1 MHWSYTKRW
10 LRMLT
15 AGSLLLAAAC
25 GGGRSPVE
33 PGSGNDGGGNGGGGN
48 GGGGNGGGGN
58 GLAGEYQLARIGFV
72 GLPAD
77 LTFDGC
83 DAVRITGG
91 ALELNHDGTWAFS
104 LDTQYATGAERF
116 DDEGTYVQTGAE
128 LVFDSE
134 AYGDSFGGKI
144 DGGIKMDYDWCPDG
158 QSDIQ
163 LVFGR

>member
-1 MHWSYTKRW
+1 MHWSDTKRW

-25 GGGRSPVE
+25 GGGKSPTE
-33 PGSGNDGGGNGGGGN
+33 PGGGNGGGGN

-83 DAVRITGG
+83 DAVRISGG
-91 ALELNHDGTWAFS
+91 GLELNDDGTWAFS
-104 LDTQYATGAERF
+104 LATQYATGAEQF
-116 DDEGTYVQTGAE
+116 DD
-128 LVFDSE
+128 
-134 AYGDSFGGKI
+134 
-144 DGGIKMDYDWCPDG
+144 
-158 QSDIQ
+158 
-163 LVFGR
+163 